1 MKIYIVGV
9 GMGNPKLLTAQAA
22 EAVAASNCLIGAQ
35 RMLDCFPES
44 RARRIAAATPEK
56 IAEAIFSQKELE
68 PVAVL
73 VSGDCGFYSAA
84 RGLSRPLECADVEYL
99 PGISSL
105 QYFCAKLR
113 VSWDDVKPISLHAGE
128 QDLLGAVT
136 ASEKTFVLSGGSR
149 SAREICARLCENGFE
164 DCAVHIGER
173 LSYPDETITSGTAKA
188 LSSQKF
194 DPLSVLLIQNAGALR
209 RLPPVTHGIPDDC
222 FLRGEVPMTKEEV
235 RAVCIAK
242 MRLRPGQTVWDIG
255 AGTGSV
261 SVEIARVLPG
271 GVVYAVEKEA
281 DAIALLKQNQM
292 KFGVPNLKIVQGM
305 APRALSDLPAPDA
318 VFIGGSSGGISP
330 VIDLVLQKNPEA
342 RIVANAI
349 TLETVGAVL
358 DCFNRLALEHQEVVQ
373 LSVAK
378 SKTVGGNHMMMGQNP
393 IYILSAGGERR

>member
-1 MKIYIVGV
+1 MKIYMVGV

-44 RARRIAAATPEK
+44 PARKIAAATPEK
-56 IAEAIFSQKELE
+56 IAEAIFSQTELE
-68 PVAVL
+68 PIAVL

-84 RGLSRPLECADVEYL
+84 KGLSWPLECEDVEYL

-113 VSWDDVKPISLHAGE
+113 ISWDDVKPISLHAGE
-128 QDLLGAVT
+128 QDLLGTVT
-136 ASEKTFVLSGGSR
+136 TSAKTFVLSGGSR
-149 SAREICARLCENGFE
+149 SAREICARLCENGFG
-164 DCAVHIGER
+164 DCTVHIGER
-173 LSYPDETITSGTAKA
+173 LSYPEETITSGTANA
-188 LSSQKF
+188 HSAQEF
-194 DPLSVLLIQNAGALR
+194 DPLSVLLIHNAGALR
-209 RLPPVTHGIPDDC
+209 RQPPATHGIPDDR

-235 RAVCIAK
+235 RTVSIAK

-255 AGTGSV
+255 AGTGSI
-261 SVEIARVLPG
+261 SVEIARILPG
-271 GVVYAVEKEA
+271 GVVYAVEKEEN
-281 DAIALLKQNQM
+281 AIALIRQNQM

-305 APRALSDLPAPDA
+305 APWALSDLPAPDVA
-318 VFIGGSSGGISP
+318 FIGGSSGGISP
-330 VIDLVLQKNPEA
+330 VIDLILQKNPAA

-358 DCFNRLALEHQEVVQ
+358 DCFNRLELEQQEVVQ

-393 IYILSAGGERR
+393 IYILSAGGERQ

>member
-1 MKIYIVGV
+1 MKIYMVGV

-35 RMLDCFPES
+35 RMLDCFRES
-44 RARRIAAATPEK
+44 RARKIAAATPEK
-56 IAEAIFSQKELE
+56 IVEAIFSQKEPE

-84 RGLSRPLECADVEYL
+84 KGLSRPLECEDVEYL

-113 VSWDDVKPISLHAGE
+113 IAWDDVKPISLHAGE
-128 QDLLGAVT
+128 QDLLGTVT
-136 ASEKTFVLSGGSR
+136 ASEKTFVLSGCSR
-149 SAREICARLCENGFE
+149 SAREICTRLCENGFG

-188 LSSQKF
+188 LSSQEF

-209 RLPPVTHGIPDDC
+209 RLPPATHGIPDDR

-242 MRLRPGQTVWDIG
+242 MRLRPGQTVWDVG

-330 VIDLVLQKNPEA
+330 VIDLALQKNPAA